1 MIVPK
6 QRPAFAPGVSPWVR
20 VLLFTVLLT
29 AFGTMHTLGHADHG
43 GGHGDT
49 YATPAAYTTSVVQA
63 THVVY
68 TTPVAHTV
76 SGAHVEPVPE
86 TVSAALPELDPTSV
100 CPTLAGPGLPLGGLA
115 ATAFAPWPGPPVSAA
130 AADALRGDDPPSVAA
145 GNRPLLSG
153 IQVLRI

>member
-1 MIVPK
+1 MIVPT

-43 GGHGDT
+43 DGHGGM
-49 YATPAAYTTSVVQA
+49 YATPVGYTTHVAHA
-63 THVVY
+63 TPVVY
-68 TTPVAHTV
+68 TTPVAHAV

-86 TVSAALPELDPTSV
+86 TVSAALPDLDPTSV

-115 ATAFAPWPGPPVSAA
+115 ATAFTPWPGPPVSAA
-130 AADALRGDDPPSVAA
+130 AAEVLRGEDPPSVAA
-145 GNRPLLSG
+145 GNRPLLSD